1 MSADVTVPNIPAPA
15 PAPATTTEA
24 TRSGETDIV
33 VVEEATPEVQEGE
46 ARRAK
51 RVPSISI
58 RIVGICALLLAA
70 ALLVAAGLTYRQT
83 RSHLTR
89 QLDRRLN
96 AAVTSFQEGPAR
108 QVANPDQ
115 LGDQARAWLAAQAFP
130 SDQVVAVRT
139 QSGEVLTSTGGLS
152 LGDVDRSRD
161 LLTATEPRW
170 WDLGGDDGHVRA
182 VTAPLVLKGEAAG
195 TIVAAADRGEVDDT
209 LSALVSSVALASG
222 IALVV
227 VSALAFAAVRRTMR
241 PLARMAGEVQAIEVS
256 GDHSHRVAHDGP
268 RDEVG
273 HLADS
278 FNEMLDSLEN
288 TYRSQQQF
296 LSDASHELRTPLTVA
311 RGQLELLADELGDE
325 STRRALGAATDE
337 IDRMGRIVE
346 DLLLLARLDEGLPL
360 AGELVEVELV
370 LREALLRG
378 TQGAPRDA
386 RVDTEPGLT
395 ALADHDR
402 LLQVVTNLVTNAV
415 QHADADV
422 TLTLSAGRA
431 GERVILRVAD
441 SGPGIPPEDLPYI
454 FERFH
459 RGEPAGTDAPGGT
472 GLGLAIVA
480 SLVRAM
486 GGDVDVQSVPGQ
498 GTAFTVS
505 LPAAE
510 G

>member
-1 MSADVTVPNIPAPA
+1 MSADATVPTIPAPA
-15 PAPATTTEA
+15 PGATTEPLPDREPDVAVAVAQEA
-24 TRSGETDIV
+24 TQETTTRRRDRSL
-33 VVEEATPEVQEGE
+33 
-46 ARRAK
+46 
-51 RVPSISI
+51 SISI
-58 RIVGICALLLAA
+58 RIVGLCALLLAA

-89 QLDRRLN
+89 ELDRRLS
-96 AAVTSFQEGPAR
+96 ASVTSFQEGPA
-108 QVANPDQ
+108 QLVSNPDQ
-115 LGDQARAWLAAQAFP
+115 LGDQARAWLAVQAFP

-139 QSGEVLTSTGGLS
+139 QTGEVLTSTGGLR
-152 LGDVDRSRD
+152 LGEIENSRE

-170 WDLGGDDGHVRA
+170 WDLDGGDRHVRA
-182 VTAPLVLKGEAAG
+182 VTVPLVLDGEPAG
-195 TIVAAADRGEVDDT
+195 TIVAAADRAEVDNT
-209 LSALVSSVALASG
+209 LSTLLSSVALASG

-227 VSALAFAAVRRTMR
+227 VSALAFAAVRRTLR

-256 GDHSHRVAHDGP
+256 GDHSQRVTHDGP
-268 RDEVG
+268 TDEVG

-278 FNEMLDSLEN
+278 FNEMLGSLES

-296 LSDASHELRTPLTVA
+296 LSDASHVLRTPLTVA
-311 RGQLELLADELGDE
+311 RGQLELLADELGDT
-325 STRRALGAATDE
+325 SARRALGSATDE

-346 DLLLLARLDEGLPL
+346 DLLLLARLDEGLSL
-360 AGELVEVELV
+360 ARQPVEVELV

-415 QHADADV
+415 QHADADA
-422 TLTLSAGRA
+422 TLTLTAGRA
-431 GERVILRVAD
+431 GERVVLRVAD
-441 SGPGIPPEDLPYI
+441 SGPGIPPEDLPHI

-486 GGDVDVQSVPGQ
+486 GGDVDVKSVPGQ

-505 LPAAE
+505 LTAAE
-510 G
+510 V

>member
-1 MSADVTVPNIPAPA
+1 MSADTTVPTIPASAPGATTEPLPSPEPEVTVAQEVTDTAPRRR
-15 PAPATTTEA
+15 E
-24 TRSGETDIV
+24 RV
-33 VVEEATPEVQEGE
+33 VP
-46 ARRAK
+46 
-51 RVPSISI
+51 ISI

-83 RSHLTR
+83 RTHLTR
-89 QLDRRLN
+89 QLDRRLS
-96 AAVTSFQEGPAR
+96 ASVTSFQEGPA
-108 QVANPDQ
+108 QAVANPDQ

-139 QSGEVLTSTGGLS
+139 QAGEVLTSTGGLR
-152 LGDVDRSRD
+152 LGEIERSRE
-161 LLTATEPRW
+161 LLTATESRW
-170 WDLGGDDGHVRA
+170 YDLDGDDNHVRA
-182 VTAPLVLKGEAAG
+182 VTVPLVLNGEPAG
-195 TIVAAADRGEVDDT
+195 TIVAAADRAEVDDT
-209 LSALVSSVALASG
+209 LSAVLSSVALASG

-227 VSALAFAAVRRTMR
+227 VSALAFAAVRRTLR

-256 GDHSHRVAHDGP
+256 SDHSQRVTHDGP
-268 RDEVG
+268 ADEVG

-278 FNEMLDSLEN
+278 FNQMLGSLET

-311 RGQLELLADELGDE
+311 RGQLELLADELGDT
-325 STRRALGAATDE
+325 STRRALGTATDE

-360 AGELVEVELV
+360 AGQPVEVELV

-386 RVDTEPGLT
+386 RVDTEPGVT
-395 ALADHDR
+395 ALADPDR

-415 QHADADV
+415 QHADADA

-431 GERVILRVAD
+431 GERVVLRVAD
-441 SGPGIPPEDLPYI
+441 SGPGIPPEDLPHI

>member
-1 MSADVTVPNIPAPA
+1 
-15 PAPATTTEA
+15 
-24 TRSGETDIV
+24 
-33 VVEEATPEVQEGE
+33 
-46 ARRAK
+46 
-51 RVPSISI
+51 
-58 RIVGICALLLAA
+58 
-70 ALLVAAGLTYRQT
+70 
-83 RSHLTR
+83 
-89 QLDRRLN
+89 
-96 AAVTSFQEGPAR
+96 
-108 QVANPDQ
+108 
-115 LGDQARAWLAAQAFP
+115 
-130 SDQVVAVRT
+130 
-139 QSGEVLTSTGGLS
+139 
-152 LGDVDRSRD
+152 
-161 LLTATEPRW
+161 
-170 WDLGGDDGHVRA
+170 
-182 VTAPLVLKGEAAG
+182 
-195 TIVAAADRGEVDDT
+195 
-209 LSALVSSVALASG
+209 
-222 IALVV
+222 V
-227 VSALAFAAVRRTMR
+227 VSALAFAAVRRTLR

-256 GDHSHRVAHDGP
+256 SDHSQRVTHDGP
-268 RDEVG
+268 ADEVG

-278 FNEMLDSLEN
+278 FNQMLGSLET

-311 RGQLELLADELGDE
+311 RGQLELLADELGDT
-325 STRRALGAATDE
+325 STRRALGTATDE

-360 AGELVEVELV
+360 AGQPVEVELV

-378 TQGAPRDA
+378 TQGAPREA
-386 RVDTEPGLT
+386 RVDTEPGVT
-395 ALADHDR
+395 ALADPDR

-415 QHADADV
+415 QHADADA

-431 GERVILRVAD
+431 GERVVLRVAD
-441 SGPGIPPEDLPYI
+441 SGPGIPPEDLPHI

>member
-1 MSADVTVPNIPAPA
+1 MSADTTVPTIPAPA
-15 PAPATTTEA
+15 PGATTEA
-24 TRSGETDIV
+24 LPSPE
-33 VVEEATPEVQEGE
+33 PEVTVAQEVTE
-46 ARRAK
+46 PTPQRRE
-51 RVPSISI
+51 RVLSISI

-83 RSHLTR
+83 RSHLTG
-89 QLDRRLN
+89 QLDRQLN
-96 AAVTSFQEGPAR
+96 AAVTSFQEGPAQ
-108 QVANPDQ
+108 QVASPDQ

-139 QSGEVLTSTGGLS
+139 QADEVLTSTGGLRLS
-152 LGDVDRSRD
+152 EIERSRE
-161 LLTATEPRW
+161 LLTATESRW
-170 WDLGGDDGHVRA
+170 YDLDGDGGHVRA
-182 VTAPLVLKGEAAG
+182 VAVPLVLNGEPAG
-195 TIVAAADRGEVDDT
+195 TIVAAADRAAVDDT
-209 LSALVSSVALASG
+209 LSAVLSSVALASG

-227 VSALAFAAVRRTMR
+227 VSALAFAAVRRTLR

-256 GDHSHRVAHDGP
+256 GDHSQRVTHDGP
-268 RDEVG
+268 ADEVG

-278 FNEMLDSLEN
+278 FNQMLDSLET

-311 RGQLELLADELGDE
+311 RGQLELLADELGDP
-325 STRRALGAATDE
+325 SSRRALGTATDE

-360 AGELVEVELV
+360 AGEPVEVELV

-378 TQGAPRDA
+378 TQGAPREA
-386 RVDTEPGLT
+386 RVDTEPGVT
-395 ALADHDR
+395 ALADPDR

-415 QHADADV
+415 QHADDDAA
-422 TLTLSAGRA
+422 LTLSAGRA
-431 GERVILRVAD
+431 GEWVVLRVAD
-441 SGPGIPPEDLPYI
+441 SGPGIPPEDLPHV

-459 RGEPAGTDAPGGT
+459 RGEPAGTGAPGGT

-505 LPAAE
+505 LPAAS
-510 G
+510 

>member
-1 MSADVTVPNIPAPA
+1 MSADATVPTIPAPA
-15 PAPATTTEA
+15 PGATTEPLPPGEPDDVVA
-24 TRSGETDIV
+24 EEPAQESETR
-33 VVEEATPEVQEGE
+33 TP
-46 ARRAK
+46 K
-51 RVPSISI
+51 RVPPISI
-58 RIVGICALLLAA
+58 RIVGLCALLLAA

-96 AAVTSFQEGPAR
+96 AAVTSFQEGPAQ
-108 QVANPDQ
+108 QVANPEE
-115 LGDQARAWLAAQAFP
+115 LGDHARAWLAAQAFP

-139 QSGEVLTSTGGLS
+139 PAGEVLASTGGLRLS
-152 LGDVDRSRD
+152 DIERSRE
-161 LLTATEPRW
+161 LLTATESRW
-170 WDLGGDDGHVRA
+170 WDLDGDDGHVR
-182 VTAPLVLKGEAAG
+182 VVSVPLVLNGEPAG
-195 TIVAAADRGEVDDT
+195 TIVAAADSGKVDDT
-209 LSALVSSVALASG
+209 LSALLSSVALASG

-256 GDHSHRVAHDGP
+256 GDHSHRVTHEGP

-278 FNEMLDSLEN
+278 FNEMLDSLEL

-311 RGQLELLADELGDE
+311 RGQLELLADELGDP
-325 STRRALGAATDE
+325 SSRRALGTATDE

-360 AGELVEVELV
+360 ARQPVEVELV
-370 LREALLRG
+370 MREALLRG
-378 TQGAPRDA
+378 TQGARRDA
-386 RVDTEPGLT
+386 RVDTEPGVT

-402 LLQVVTNLVTNAV
+402 LLQVITNLVTNAV
-415 QHADADV
+415 QHADADA

-431 GERVILRVAD
+431 SDRVVLRVAD
-441 SGPGIPPEDLPYI
+441 SGPGIPPDDLPHV

-459 RGEPAGTDAPGGT
+459 RGAPADTGAPGGT

-486 GGDVDVQSVPGQ
+486 GGEVDVQSVPGR

-505 LPAAE
+505 LPAAD
-510 G
+510 